1 MWGGS
6 GWNLFF
12 KGKNAVVEDPTRE
25 DVVIP
30 IASLSGTARST
41 VQVKRANPVT
51 VKVATV
57 KTKGSRVVR
66 IHPHPSPNAV
76 DMYLHALES
85 SARK

>member
-30 IASLSGTARST
+30 IASLSGTGRST
-41 VQVKRANPVT
+41 VQVQGANPVT

-57 KTKGSRVVR
+57 KTAASRAVR
-66 IHPHPSPNAV
+66 ILPHPSPKAV
-76 DMYLHALES
+76 DMYLNRS
-85 SARK
+85 TRQG